1 MLGTCAR
8 LLRRLLAVAAASAAL
23 AVYAAL
29 VPPDPAG
36 ATEARPATL
45 ISRFGSS
52 AVSEP
57 AARGHDRVTPHGLS
71 DDGRYAVFSTES
83 GPSTD
88 DNGLAD
94 VYLRDRRT
102 GTTEAISVTSE
113 GRAGNRGAFSPS
125 ISGDGRYV
133 AFASSSD
140 DLAGEVPRGTSNV
153 FARDRRT
160 GTTSWV
166 NHHPDGTRVGS
177 VFETHISADG
187 RAVLWLGYEGVF
199 SRRLPDGP
207 IHVVAFGSGWVA
219 ALSGD
224 GSYVAYARY
233 DGSVPVRR
241 VRLSDGAIDVVST
254 TPAGAARNGFDPQI
268 SASGL
273 VVSFTSD
280 ATDLRPGANGDHDLY
295 LRDLSPGGSYIR
307 LVDARVHN
315 HAMSGNG
322 LTYAFTTA
330 RQLVSEDTD
339 LAVDVY
345 ATGAFGGL
353 ELLSADRA
361 PSEPD
366 VSSGRGDWYPEL
378 SGDGLVATYVSS
390 STTGTGSSM
399 SVPRTFAVAVE
410 SVAVGQS
417 VVDAWFP
424 RLFGRPLTTSETTA
438 RHSQIA
444 TLART
449 SAEVVVDDLRR
460 ESFSGPRAGV
470 VRLYQAYFLR
480 SPDTAGYDYW
490 VGRRRA
496 GVSLS
501 EISRA
506 FAGSPEFRTLYGSL
520 TDRQFVDR
528 VYLNVLGRP
537 GDATGVTYWTG
548 QLASGAR
555 DRGEVMTGFSES
567 PEYRERTSLQVETIM
582 LYRASHSSVP
592 SSAYLAQ
599 TEQRRRVG
607 LGITTE
613 LFFITN
619 S

>member
-1 MLGTCAR
+1 MRPPR
-8 LLRRLLAVAAASAAL
+8 LLRRLLAAAAAAATL
-23 AVYAAL
+23 AAYAAL
-29 VPPDPAG
+29 VPADPA
-36 ATEARPATL
+36 AAADPRPAVL
-45 ISRFGSS
+45 VSRFGST
-52 AVSEP
+52 AVAEP
-57 AARGHDRVTPHGLS
+57 ASRSTDRVTPQGLS
-71 DDGRYAVFSTES
+71 GDGRYAVFTTQS

-88 DNGLAD
+88 DNGVTD

-102 GTTEAISVTSE
+102 GTTEAISVTSG
-113 GRAGNRGAFSPS
+113 GRAGNGGGFSPS

-153 FARDRRT
+153 FVRDRRT

-177 VFETHISADG
+177 VFETQISADG

-199 SRRLPDGP
+199 TRRLPDGP
-207 IHVVAFGSGWVA
+207 IRVIAFGSGWIA
-219 ALSGD
+219 SLSGD
-224 GSYVAYARY
+224 GSYAAYART

-254 TPAGAARNGFDPQI
+254 TPAGVARGGFDPKI
-268 SASGL
+268 SASGQ

-280 ATDLRPGANGDHDLY
+280 ARDLRPGANGDHDLY
-295 LRDLSPGGSYIR
+295 VRDLSPGGSYFR
-307 LVDARVHN
+307 LVDAWIHN
-315 HAMSGNG
+315 HVMSGDG
-322 LTYAFTTA
+322 LTYAFTTGN
-330 RQLVSEDTD
+330 QLLPEDTD
-339 LAVDVY
+339 AAIDVY
-345 ATGAFGGL
+345 ATGPFGGL
-353 ELLSADRA
+353 QLLSADLA
-361 PSEPD
+361 PSLPD
-366 VSSGRGDWYPEL
+366 FSTGRGHWYPEL
-378 SGDGLVATYVSS
+378 SADGLVATSVSS
-390 STTGTGSSM
+390 ATAGTGSTVSA
-399 SVPRTFAVAVE
+399 PRIFAVAVQPAAAGE
-410 SVAVGQS
+410 AVVAS
-417 VVDAWFP
+417 WFP
-424 RLFGRPLTTSETTA
+424 RLFGRPMTTTEANA
-438 RHSQIA
+438 RRGQLFS
-444 TLART
+444 LSRT
-449 SAEVVVDDLRR
+449 SAEVVVDDMRR

-480 SPDTAGYDYW
+480 APDTAGYDYW

-506 FAGSPEFRTLYGSL
+506 FAASPEFRTLYGSL
-520 TDRQFVDR
+520 TDPEFVDR
-528 VYLNVLGRP
+528 VYLNVLGRA

-555 DRGEVMTGFSES
+555 NRGEVMTGFSES
-567 PEYRERTSLQVETIM
+567 PEYRATTSLQVETIM
-582 LYRASHSSVP
+582 LFRASRGSVP

-613 LFFITN
+613 LTFIAGA
-619 S
+619 